1 VARDGIEPP
10 MPAFSGPPTESR
22 KCLKSLDPT
31 KVELTS
37 SLFQADVGSFK
48 LFAAFRCSRIVREPR
63 FYKLKDKS
71 NVLEE

>member
-1 VARDGIEPP
+1 MARDGIDRRRRPFQGRLP
-10 MPAFSGPPTESR
+10 NRVSG
-22 KCLKSLDPT
+22 LKSLDPT